1 MGLSV
6 RTWLE
11 LVATI
16 AAVVGVLWWRHAL
29 IADGEAIRGA
39 ADTKARQEQHDAD
52 ARENAD
58 TIQGLRGD
66 QARLLAQLNA
76 PRPNPPTDLRVVS
89 GGGMRVTAHQLRPGS
104 APSPAQ
110 SCLPANGGL
119 DSGLPGGGGGGD
131 VGPGVRDIA
140 LAGELLADYRQRLWD
155 LEVKETANGRSH
167 PAGGSAR

>member
-16 AAVVGVLWWRHAL
+16 LGVVGVLWWRHAL

-52 ARENAD
+52 ARDSAD
-58 TIQGLRGD
+58 TISGLRAD
-66 QARLLAQLNA
+66 LARLSA

-89 GGGMRVTAHQLRPGS
+89 GGGMRVTARQLRPGPP
-104 APSPAQ
+104 APAAQ
-110 SCLPANGGL
+110 PGLPPNGGL
-119 DSGLPGGGGGGD
+119 DTGLPGGGGSGD

-155 LEVKETANGRSH
+155 LEVKETSNGRSH
-167 PAGGSAR
+167 P